1 MQYTDLTCTE
11 FISAIAGKEPVP
23 GGGSVAALVGAL
35 GAALGNMVGSLTVGK
50 KKYADVEEE
59 MREAMDEIRLIQKE
73 LIGLV
78 QQDIDLFEPLS
89 GLYGIHPKTPEEQA
103 EKDKLMEDALYT
115 ACQVPLKIMEN
126 CGRAIELSKI
136 FAKKGNRIAV
146 SDAGACAILCRA
158 ALQTASLNVYINTN
172 MMKNERITDKLNNKC
187 ASFLVYYNAAADEVF
202 GYVAKRLMTT
212 VL

>member
-1 MQYTDLTCTE
+1 MKYTDMSCLE
-11 FISAIAGKEPVP
+11 FINAVAGKDPVP
-23 GGGSVAALVGAL
+23 GGGSVAALVGSI

-59 MREAMDEIRLIQKE
+59 VKTAMDEIRGIQNE
-73 LIGLV
+73 LIALV
-78 QQDIDLFEPLS
+78 QEDINLFEPLS
-89 GLYGIHPKTPEEQA
+89 KLYGLKPETEQERQ
-103 EKDKLMEDALYT
+103 EKETRMEEALYT

-126 CGRAIELSKI
+126 CGRVIELSKI
-136 FAKKGNRIAV
+136 FAKKGNRIAI

-158 ALQTASLNVYINTN
+158 AMQTASLNVYINTN
-172 MMKNERITDKLNNKC
+172 MMKDERTADKLNNRC
-187 ASFLVYYNAAADEVF
+187 ASYLVYYNAVADEVF

>member
-1 MQYTDLTCTE
+1 MVYTDISCKE
-11 FISAIAGKEPVP
+11 FIDAIAGKDPVP

-50 KKYADVEEE
+50 KKYADVEAE
-59 MREAMDEIRLIQKE
+59 MQEAMAEIRDIQKE
-73 LIGLV
+73 LIDLV
-78 QQDIDLFEPLS
+78 QKDIENFEPLS
-89 GLYGIHPKTPEEQA
+89 KLYGIKPKTSEEQE
-103 EKDKLMEDALYT
+103 EKDRLMEKALYE
-115 ACQVPLKIMEN
+115 ACQVPLEIMEC
-126 CGRAIELSKI
+126 CGKAIELSKV

-146 SDAGACAILCRA
+146 SDAGACANLCRA

-172 MMKNERITDKLNNKC
+172 MMKDERLTDKINNKC
-187 ASFLVYYNAAADEVF
+187 ASYLVYYNAVADEVF